1 LIFIILGISAV
12 GFWGALNLSIEEW
25 QEAGACPCIG
35 IPACYLV
42 MVGYFLILSSC
53 INHNKALFRKL
64 FYAGISIVLGLAAM
78 GSFMQVTGLGEC
90 PQTET
95 RFPMCYISLM
105 MSMTVL
111 AAFLIKKRVAMRIVK

>member
-1 LIFIILGISAV
+1 MFIILGISAV

-25 QEAGACPCIG
+25 QVAGTCPCIG

-42 MVGYFLILSSC
+42 MIGYFLILSSC

-78 GSFMQVTGLGEC
+78 GSFMQAAGLGEC
-90 PQTET
+90 PQNESG
-95 RFPMCYISLM
+95 FPMCYISLM
-105 MSMTVL
+105 MSLVILTV
-111 AAFLIKKRVAMRIVK
+111 FLVNKRISMRPVK

>member
-1 LIFIILGISAV
+1 MLFIILGISMV
-12 GFWGALNLSIEEW
+12 GFWGALNLSIEEL
-25 QEAGACPCIG
+25 QVAGACPCIG

-78 GSFMQVTGLGEC
+78 GSFMQMAGLGEC

-95 RFPMCYISLM
+95 GFPMCYISLM

-111 AAFLIKKRVAMRIVK
+111 AAFLIKKRIAMRLVK